1 MSELNVAVHI
11 SFKRIQR
18 VGIELRDIAANFE
31 KQGVAVLE
39 SSLDQLLVLV
49 VLSHDLSITRV
60 SRQVDGQGDK
70 FFSDDWLRA
79 VDDELVDNGDALCV
93 RECCLKLIF
102 LGHVVEELEDESAE
116 TRRFQNLYEL
126 RNHTCVIDL
135 ITNLSIKR
143 KVEEQAECNLE
154 KQLVVAGNESI
165 EFINNIAL
173 FHLNLV
179 LAKDT
184 KLL

>member
-1 MSELNVAVHI
+1 MQEFNHSRVLELVCPSVRWDVYHSTEQLQEKISVLVSLMSELDIAVHI

-39 SSLDQLLVLV
+39 SPLDQLLVLV

-70 FFSDDWLRA
+70 LFSDDWLWA
-79 VDDELVDNGDALCV
+79 VDNELVDNGDALCV

-116 TRRFQNLYEL
+116 TRRF
-126 RNHTCVIDL
+126 
-135 ITNLSIKR
+135 
-143 KVEEQAECNLE
+143 
-154 KQLVVAGNESI
+154 
-165 EFINNIAL
+165 
-173 FHLNLV
+173 
-179 LAKDT
+179 
-184 KLL
+184 

>member
-1 MSELNVAVHI
+1 MQEFNHSRVLELVCPSVRGDVYHSTEQLQEKISVLVSLMSELNVAVHI

-116 TRRFQNLYEL
+116 TRRF
-126 RNHTCVIDL
+126 
-135 ITNLSIKR
+135 
-143 KVEEQAECNLE
+143 
-154 KQLVVAGNESI
+154 
-165 EFINNIAL
+165 
-173 FHLNLV
+173 
-179 LAKDT
+179 
-184 KLL
+184 